1 MRSREAISENNEL
14 KMPFVVA
21 QRSSDAMEGENT
33 NGKRSNN
40 FGADGVRLASG
51 TSTILWVVYNLR
63 LDFKERQQAAQ
74 FVGIATKRL
83 NYHQSLVHSLLL
95 CRPAPLHNRVGY
107 YGDGT
112 LYSTSIKGIFFL

>member
-21 QRSSDAMEGENT
+21 QRSSDSLEGENT

-51 TSTILWVVYNLR
+51 TPMFLAAILWVVYNLR
-63 LDFKERQQAAQ
+63 LDFKDNKLLSRHSNKEAQ
-74 FVGIATKRL
+74 LPPKPCSF
-83 NYHQSLVHSLLL
+83 LVAL
-95 CRPAPLHNRVGY
+95 
-107 YGDGT
+107 
-112 LYSTSIKGIFFL
+112 